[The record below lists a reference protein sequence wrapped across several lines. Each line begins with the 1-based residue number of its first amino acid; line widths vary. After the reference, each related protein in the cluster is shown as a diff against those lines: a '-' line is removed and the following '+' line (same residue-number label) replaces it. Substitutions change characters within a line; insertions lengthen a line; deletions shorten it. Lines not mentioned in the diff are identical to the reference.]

1 MQLDEIVASVRP
13 RLDGALIATDF
24 DGTLSH
30 LVPDP
35 ESSRPVAGAVEA
47 FGALGRRGARLAV
60 ITGRD
65 ATTVVRLAGLDAVPA
80 LVVAGLYGLETWTDG
95 RLTTLDTPESVV
107 RLRER
112 LPPIVA
118 GGDPAVWIED
128 KRLSLVVHARKAQ
141 DPAAALA
148 QLAPAVAALADELGL
163 EVHPGSD
170 VLELRLPG
178 FDKAGALGRLADGRS
193 TVLYFGDDLGD
204 IPAFGEIRRL
214 RDAGVAAY
222 GVAVRSSGVTD
233 AVEAAD
239 VAVETPEEVTE
250 LFRALANDAPPA

>member
-13 RLDGALIATDF
+13 RLDGALVATDF

-35 ESSRPVAGAVEA
+35 DTSRPVDGAIEA
-47 FGALGRRGARLAV
+47 LGALGGRGAQLAV

-65 ATTVVRLAGLDAVPA
+65 AVTVVRLAGLAAVPG
-80 LVVAGLYGLETWTDG
+80 LVVAGLYGVETWAAG
-95 RLTTLDTPESVV
+95 RLTTQDTPASVE

-112 LPPIVA
+112 LPPVLA
-118 GGDPAVWIED
+118 GADPAVWVED

-148 QLAPAVAALADELGL
+148 QLTPAVSALGEELGL

-178 FDKAGALGRLADGRS
+178 FDKAGALGRLAAGRS
-193 TVLYFGDDLGD
+193 TVLYIGDDLGD
-204 IPAFGEIRRL
+204 IPAFAEIRRM
-214 RDAGVAAY
+214 RDAGVTAY
-222 GVAVRSSGVTD
+222 GVAVRSSGVPD
-233 AVEAAD
+233 AIEAAD
-239 VAVETPEEVTE
+239 AAVESPEDVAA
-250 LFRALANDAPPA
+250 LFRALAR

>member
-1 MQLDEIVASVRP
+1 MHLDEIVASVRP

-35 ESSRPVAGAVEA
+35 ESSRPVGGAIDA
-47 FGALGRRGARLAV
+47 FGALGRRGAHLAV

-65 ATTVVRLAGLDAVPA
+65 AATVVRLAGLDAVPA
-80 LVVAGLYGLETWTDG
+80 LVVAGLYGLETWTGG
-95 RLTTLDTPESVV
+95 RLTTQDTPESVE

-112 LPPIVA
+112 LPLILA
-118 GGDPAVWIED
+118 GADPAVWVED

-148 QLAPAVAALADELGL
+148 GLAPAVSALADELGL

-170 VLELRLPG
+170 VLEVRLPG

-193 TVLYFGDDLGD
+193 TVLYVGDDLGD
-204 IPAFGEIRRL
+204 IPAFAEIRRL

-222 GVAVRSSGVTD
+222 GVAVRSSGVAD

-239 VAVETPEEVTE
+239 AAVETPEDVAA
-250 LFRALANDAPPA
+250 LFRTLATG